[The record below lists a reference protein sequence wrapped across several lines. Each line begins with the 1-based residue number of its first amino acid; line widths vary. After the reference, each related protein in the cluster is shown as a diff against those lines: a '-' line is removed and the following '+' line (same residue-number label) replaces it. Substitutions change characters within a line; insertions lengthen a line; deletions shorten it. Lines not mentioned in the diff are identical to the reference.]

1 MLAREDEATGA
12 LPSREFLSERAGLS
26 VVGASLYLLI
36 RREEEAEGL
45 EVLVEARVV
54 GFSSSESESSA
65 LMPERAYDLASRS
78 FALLSLSILL

>member
-1 MLAREDEATGA
+1 MLTREDDATGA
-12 LPSREFLSERAGLS
+12 LSSRDLLSERAGLS
-26 VVGASLYLLI
+26 EVGASLYLLI

-65 LMPERAYDLASRS
+65 LMPERA
-78 FALLSLSILL
+78 